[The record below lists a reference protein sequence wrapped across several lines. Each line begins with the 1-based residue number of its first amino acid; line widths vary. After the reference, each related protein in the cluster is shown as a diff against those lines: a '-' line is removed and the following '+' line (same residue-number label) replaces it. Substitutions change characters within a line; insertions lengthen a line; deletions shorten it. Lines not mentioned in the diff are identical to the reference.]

1 MKLPLRTAIFWI
13 HLAVG
18 LVLGAVILVMSVT
31 GVLLTYER
39 QITEWADRGYR
50 SAPPSPG
57 AQRLPVETLLARV
70 VAERPEATPAS
81 FTLQSDPAA
90 PAVVS
95 LGRRSSLYV
104 DPYTGRILGAGS
116 QKVRSFFHAVTDWH
130 RWLGAH
136 DENRDRARAVT
147 GAANLGF
154 LFLVVSGLYLWVPR
168 KWARAPLR
176 NVTWFRRGL
185 SAKARDFNWHNVFGF
200 WLAIPL
206 FFVVASAV
214 VISYPWAGNLL
225 FRMVGEEPPAR
236 SGPPGGPGG
245 PGGRP
250 PGEARAAGGR
260 REGGGAPERQGREG
274 FDRSVLQGLDGLWA
288 RAERQVSDWQSL
300 SVRLPDSADTPVT
313 FTINR
318 GHRGRPD
325 LRSQLTLDRASGE
338 VTKWEPF
345 ASQSLGRRLRGW
357 TRWVH
362 TGEAGGVLGQTLA
375 GLASAAGAVLVWTG
389 FALAWRRF
397 FPKKH
402 PEKQR
407 RPVSGPEPESGT
419 ASPSEA
425 FEA

>member
-18 LVLGAVILVMSVT
+18 LVLGAIILLMSVT
-31 GVLLTYER
+31 GVLLMYER

-70 VAERPEATPAS
+70 LSARPEATPAS
-81 FTLQSDPAA
+81 ITLQSDPTA
-90 PAVVS
+90 PALVS
-95 LGRRSSLYV
+95 LGRRSSLFV
-104 DPYTGRILGAGS
+104 DPYTGRILGEGS

-136 DENRDRARAVT
+136 DESRDRARAVT
-147 GAANLGF
+147 GASNLGF
-154 LFLVVSGLYLWVPR
+154 LFLVVSGIYLWVPR
-168 KWARAPLR
+168 KWARTQLR
-176 NVTWFRRGL
+176 NVTWFRGGL

-225 FRMVGEEPPAR
+225 FRMVGEEPPVR
-236 SGPPGGPGG
+236 SGPPGGPERRAEGG
-245 PGGRP
+245 P
-250 PGEARAAGGR
+250 
-260 REGGGAPERQGREG
+260 QGRGEKPEG
-274 FDRSVLQGLDGLWA
+274 PALAGLDALWA
-288 RAERQVSDWQSL
+288 RAERQAPDWQSL
-300 SVRLPDSADTPVT
+300 SVRLAGAVDDPVT

-338 VTKWEPF
+338 VVKWEPF
-345 ASQSLGRRLRGW
+345 ASQSLGRRLRSW

-362 TGEAGGVLGQTLA
+362 TGEAGGFLGQTLA
-375 GLASAAGAVLVWTG
+375 GIASAAGAVLVWTG

-397 FPKKH
+397 FPKK
-402 PEKQR
+402 QR
-407 RPVSGPEPESGT
+407 RPVTAPEPEPDA
-419 ASPSEA
+419 ASPSRA

>member
-18 LVLGAVILVMSVT
+18 LVLGAIILLMSVT
-31 GVLLTYER
+31 GVLLMYER
-39 QITEWADRGYR
+39 QITEWADRGYD

-57 AQRLPVETLLARV
+57 AQRLPVETLLAGV
-70 VAERPEATPAS
+70 LAARPEATPAS
-81 FTLQSDPAA
+81 FTLQSDPTA

-95 LGRRSSLYV
+95 LGRRSSLYLN
-104 DPYTGRILGAGS
+104 PYTGEILGEGS
-116 QKVRSFFHAVTDWH
+116 QKARAFFHAVTDWH

-136 DENRDRARAVT
+136 DENRARARAIT
-147 GAANLGF
+147 GASNLGF
-154 LFLVVSGLYLWVPR
+154 LFLVVSGIYLWVPR
-168 KWARAPLR
+168 KWGRTQLR
-176 NVTWFRRGL
+176 NVTWFRGGL
-185 SAKARDFNWHNVFGF
+185 PAKARDFNWHNVFGF

-214 VISYPWAGNLL
+214 VISYPWASNLL

-245 PGGRP
+245 AER
-250 PGEARAAGGR
+250 RA
-260 REGGGAPERQGREG
+260 EGGPQRRGEKPEGPA
-274 FDRSVLQGLDGLWA
+274 LAGLDPLWA
-288 RAERQVSDWQSL
+288 RAEQQVPDWQSL
-300 SVRLPDSADTPVT
+300 SVRLSGEAGDPVT
-313 FTINR
+313 FTINS

-338 VTKWEPF
+338 VVKWEPF
-345 ASQSLGRRLRGW
+345 ASQSLGRRIRSW
-357 TRWVH
+357 TRWIH
-362 TGEAGGVLGQTLA
+362 TGEAGGFIGQTLA
-375 GLASAAGAVLVWTG
+375 GIASAAGAVLVWTG

-402 PEKQR
+402 PKKQR
-407 RPVSGPEPESGT
+407 RPATEPEPDA
-419 ASPSEA
+419 ASPSRA